1 MTIASTFTTD
11 SRRRLVAA
19 AILAALALAGC
30 AQIGGKSAD
39 KPGDKPGVEAP
50 GRHTPG
56 GATAPATGTAPA
68 LPSGGPALA
77 RGMAS
82 YEDGNFTE
90 AAGQLKLSLEQK
102 LSPPEQ
108 MLARKH
114 LAFAYCVSGKDRL
127 CADEFKK
134 LLEISPSFDLDPAET
149 GHPIW
154 GPVFR
159 RIKAKKPEPRK

>member
-1 MTIASTFTTD
+1 MAIVSAFTMD
-11 SRRRLVAA
+11 SRRRLAA
-19 AILAALALAGC
+19 AVLLAALTLAGC
-30 AQIGGKSAD
+30 AQFGGKL
-39 KPGDKPGVEAP
+39 GGKPGVEAP
-50 GRHTPG
+50 GRHVPG
-56 GATAPATGTAPA
+56 GSPPAATGVPPVV
-68 LPSGGPALA
+68 LPSGGAALA

-82 YEDGNFTE
+82 YEDGNFGE

-127 CADEFKK
+127 CGEEFKK
-134 LLEISPSFDLDPAET
+134 LLEISPSFDLDPAEA

-159 RIKAKKPEPRK
+159 RIKAKQPELRK

>member
-1 MTIASTFTTD
+1 MAIVTAFNFD
-11 SRRRLVAA
+11 SRRRLAA
-19 AILAALALAGC
+19 AVFLAALTLAGC
-30 AQIGGKSAD
+30 AQFGGKF
-39 KPGDKPGVEAP
+39 GDKPGLDAP
-50 GRHTPG
+50 GRHTAG
-56 GATAPATGTAPA
+56 GSTTPPA

-82 YEDGNFTE
+82 YEEGNYGD
-90 AAGQLKLSLEQK
+90 AAGQLKLALEQK

-134 LLEISPSFDLDPAET
+134 LLDISPSFDLDPAEA

-159 RIKAKKPEPRK
+159 RVKAKKSEPRK

>member
-1 MTIASTFTTD
+1 MTIVTAFTIASC
-11 SRRRLVAA
+11 RRLAVAA
-19 AILAALALAGC
+19 CLAALTLAGC
-30 AQIGGKSAD
+30 APFVG
-39 KPGDKPGVEAP
+39 KPGDKSGVEAA
-50 GRHTPG
+50 GRHLPG
-56 GATAPATGTAPA
+56 SAPAV
-68 LPSGGPALA
+68 LPSGGAALA

-82 YEDGNFTE
+82 YEDGNFDE
-90 AAGQLKLSLEQK
+90 AASQLKLSLEQK

-127 CADEFKK
+127 CADEFKR
-134 LLEISPSFDLDPAET
+134 LLEISASFDLDPAEA

-159 RIKAKKPEPRK
+159 RVKAKKPEPRK